1 MTRRCKIEAKPPEDH
16 QHQTMWE
23 FGEKGDQRISTA
35 SKWTEAACV
44 ERNFASLSQFGLG
57 PPFSALP
64 QFRWVQLKQWHT
76 PDHSVTGHNHYYMGW
91 FFIQHWVS
99 NNSKILRPV
108 TRNDWGY
115 RNFRI
120 STCRQSRHPTLSE
133 VPEPICWSDP
143 LSAQQYVIPA
153 CGSTYVRTTRCK

>member
-99 NNSKILRPV
+99 DNSKILRPV
-108 TRNDWGY
+108 PGTTEGVVISG
-115 RNFRI
+115 FRHAGNPGI
-120 STCRQSRHPTLSE
+120 PPYQRSQNPSVDQIHWVRSST
-133 VPEPICWSDP
+133 
-143 LSAQQYVIPA
+143 
-153 CGSTYVRTTRCK
+153 